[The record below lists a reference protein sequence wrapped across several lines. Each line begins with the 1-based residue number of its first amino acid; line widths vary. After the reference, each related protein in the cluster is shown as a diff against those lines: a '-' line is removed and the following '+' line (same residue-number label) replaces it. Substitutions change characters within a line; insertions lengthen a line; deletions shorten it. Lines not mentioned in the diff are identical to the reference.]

1 MSIYISNYLNKL
13 EQDLGNSISRGD
25 DILRLTSSKQLNLFI
40 LKNIYDNWTL
50 SFEKNKSNYF
60 NYENDDI
67 LGKIDSLQN
76 ILSNHIHIKFDD
88 LRILLKKSII
98 DLVEYIYDP
107 SIFLKNDLIREKNLN
122 DLILNR
128 KSKFYIANKEVFKS
142 LTEKI
147 RSKDLTFRQIG
158 VVIDTFSFEKN
169 QKLIDELKLI
179 LDCEESDLKAFY
191 VDPLNYDE
199 LFNVSED
206 EVQEIINIA
215 KNKKSFIIA
224 AEFILE
230 NVDQKLYSDTDEEK
244 IRALLREIKES
255 FI

>member
-60 NYENDDI
+60 NYKNDDI

-88 LRILLKKSII
+88 LRILVKKSII

-107 SIFLKNDLIREKNLN
+107 SIFLKNDLNREKNLN
-122 DLILNR
+122 DLVLNR

-169 QKLIDELKLI
+169 QKLIDEL
-179 LDCEESDLKAFY
+179 
-191 VDPLNYDE
+191 
-199 LFNVSED
+199 
-206 EVQEIINIA
+206 IN
-215 KNKKSFIIA
+215 
-224 AEFILE
+224 
-230 NVDQKLYSDTDEEK
+230 
-244 IRALLREIKES
+244 
-255 FI
+255 